1 MNVQR
6 LLAKLKLGDVDVEPL
21 SFNHSA
27 MEKLADQG
35 VLHRKALADY
45 DIGENPMELQGR
57 MYLPTKPTDAPD
69 DYLTARMGPDS
80 PTHPRSVAL
89 HEQDHILQRG
99 DFWDD
104 RPRMMA
110 WRTQNRGLSEGLVD
124 DLLRTARSYSL
135 PPRRTKFEE
144 VATDLENSLAL
155 KGEMDHDMLGKEIL
169 ADSGARLGK
178 FVADNPRGQRT
189 FDVPFLQELAVAST
203 SADRPSVAIEAMKR
217 RARRRAELPP
227 TKFEQGTLEY

>member
-6 LLAKLKLGDVDVEPL
+6 LLQKLRIPEADLEPL
-21 SFNHSA
+21 AFNQRA

-45 DIGENPMELQGR
+45 DIGEQPMVLQGR

-69 DYLTARMGPDS
+69 DYLTARMGPDD
-80 PTHPRSVAL
+80 PTHPRSIAL
-89 HEQDHILQRG
+89 HEQDHILQHG
-99 DFWDD
+99 DFWNDM
-104 RPRMMA
+104 PRMMA
-110 WRTQNRGLSEGLVD
+110 WRTQNRGLNEGLVD

-144 VATDLENSLAL
+144 LATDMENSLAL
-155 KGEMDHDMLGKEIL
+155 KGEMDHDMMGKEIL

-178 FVADNPRGQRT
+178 FVADNPRGQGT

-217 RARRRAELPP
+217 RARRRAELPQTP
-227 TKFEQGTLEY
+227 FKQGTLEY